1 MTMASREYRYRG
13 RSNQSMGNDPFWLAL
28 TALLILCLVLVSLPA
43 IVAAF
48 FAQRYTYRHLAR
60 FGWRWSAAIWLV
72 LGALGMLLLYNL
84 MQHGLQLLMQREI
97 ADYVQSGKLYQFDV
111 SSWTI

>member
-1 MTMASREYRYRG
+1 MEGPLMESREYRYRG
-13 RSNQSMGNDPFWLAL
+13 RSSSSQSVIGNDPFWLIL

-48 FAQRYTYRHLAR
+48 FAQRFTYRYLAR

-72 LGALGMLLLYNL
+72 LGALGMLLLYSL
-84 MQHGLQLLMQREI
+84 MNHGLQLPMP
-97 ADYVQSGKLYQFDV
+97 V
-111 SSWTI
+111 SYTHLK